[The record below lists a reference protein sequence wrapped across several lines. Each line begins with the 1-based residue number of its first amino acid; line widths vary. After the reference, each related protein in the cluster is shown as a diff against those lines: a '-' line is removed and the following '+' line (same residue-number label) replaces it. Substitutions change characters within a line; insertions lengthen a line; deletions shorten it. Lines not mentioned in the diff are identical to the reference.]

1 MCRFTLY
8 LGPPIA
14 LSSLITEPTHSLIHQ
29 SFESLEREEP
39 LNGDGFG
46 VGWYAPEMSDRP
58 AVFRSVS
65 PAWSNRNLLEL
76 CRVTRS
82 PCVLAHV
89 RAATRGLSVTE
100 TNCHPF
106 AQGRL
111 TMMHNGE
118 VGGFARMR
126 RGIIAGLSDRAFEA
140 VQGTTDS
147 EHLFGV
153 FLDEHGASG
162 VESSGGGASGVES
175 STGDTLAGA
184 LHRALVRVSALGR
197 ALGLDEPSY
206 LNVAV
211 SDGRHAAV
219 SRCTTDALG
228 RADSLY
234 VHTGRRYVCESGV
247 CRMIEPSGGAGPAVI
262 VSSEPLSAD
271 PGWTAVPVNHMVVVD
286 ANRSVSI
293 RPCPL
298 P

>member
-29 SFESLEREEP
+29 SFESREREEP

-46 VGWYAPEMSDRP
+46 VGWYVPEMSDRP

-76 CRVTRS
+76 CRVSRS
-82 PCVLAHV
+82 HCVLAHV
-89 RAATRGLSVTE
+89 RAATRGLPVTE

-106 AQGRL
+106 THGRFA
-111 TMMHNGE
+111 MMHNGD

-126 RGIIAGLSDRAFEA
+126 RRIIGELSDRAFEA

-153 FLDEHGASG
+153 FLDEHGSAGS
-162 VESSGGGASGVES
+162 ESSGGES

-184 LHRALVRVSALGR
+184 LQRALVRVAALGR
-197 ALGLDEPSY
+197 AMDIDEPSY

-247 CRMIEPSGGAGPAVI
+247 CRMIEPSVGAGPTVI
-262 VSSEPLSAD
+262 VSSEPLSED
-271 PGWTAVPVNHMVVVD
+271 PGWTAVPVNHLVVVNAD
-286 ANRSVSI
+286 RSVSI

-298 P
+298 R